1 MSENFESNY
10 FTQFPLD
17 IRGISRIL
25 DFEHK
30 EKFVRNEF
38 VVRWATQTEQK
49 CSKYCYFSFCR
60 TYHKTD
66 SDIKIHRKLLSLVG
80 RTALKH
86 INQRRSFFYINNKGS
101 FILRVTVSHVHR
113 FFEKRKK
120 SNDGWNTWIVQCT
133 EQKRSFQKRFK
144 ILRIMLIAHEQFLNR
159 SDEWTWKKRTER
171 TCFSK
176 VLKNHIFFYWTN
188 DFIERTFL
196 LNDRS
201 VRKRTK

>member
-25 DFEHK
+25 DFERKSLCAPNSLSAGQPRQHK
-30 EKFVRNEF
+30 
-38 VVRWATQTEQK
+38 K
-49 CSKYCYFSFCR
+49 CSKYCYFRFCI

-144 ILRIMLIAHEQFLNR
+144 ILRTIFIAHKRFLNR

-176 VLKNHIFFYWTN
+176 ILKNHIFFYWTN